1 MQYSS
6 ISKRKILR
14 YSDKRTGY
22 EYIVRAHLAEG
33 VDDVNDNNTYVEM
46 IKVIDRDMETV
57 AILDRSQLN
66 SGVLS
71 VMDVQ
76 IYKN

>member
-1 MQYSS
+1 M
-6 ISKRKILR
+6 
-14 YSDKRTGY
+14 
-22 EYIVRAHLAEG
+22 RAHLAEG

-57 AILDRSQLN
+57 AVLDRTKLRSI
-66 SGVLS
+66 VLS
-71 VMDVQ
+71 VMDIQ